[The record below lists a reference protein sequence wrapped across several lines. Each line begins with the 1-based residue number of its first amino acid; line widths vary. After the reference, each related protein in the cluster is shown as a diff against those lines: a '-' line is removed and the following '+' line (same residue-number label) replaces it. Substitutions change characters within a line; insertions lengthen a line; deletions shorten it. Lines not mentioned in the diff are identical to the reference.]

1 MPKENAQNL
10 NDNLK
15 RLAKITEWFDNQ
27 GEVDVEEGLKKV
39 KEAAG
44 IIKVSKVRLKEI
56 ENEFEEIKK
65 EIETEDADK
74 GK

>member
-65 EIETEDADK
+65 EIKIFISYEK
-74 GK
+74 